1 MGSRYG
7 EVGICKKEE
16 VHRPGA
22 PKQGLEHKDLA
33 SAHLLWLNREWVH
46 PSGSGPENQ
55 QFRQVPCSVAAVH
68 RMEASE
74 VSHTWASPGEGSGL
88 PFHGAWPIPQSVCV
102 RDRRGLTYAEGVVAV
117 G

>member
-55 QFRQVPCSVAAVH
+55 QFGRCPALSLQFIGWRLQRSPILGLHQGKEVASRFMVLG
-68 RMEASE
+68 R
-74 VSHTWASPGEGSGL
+74 
-88 PFHGAWPIPQSVCV
+88 FHSQSV
-102 RDRRGLTYAEGVVAV
+102 
-117 G
+117 